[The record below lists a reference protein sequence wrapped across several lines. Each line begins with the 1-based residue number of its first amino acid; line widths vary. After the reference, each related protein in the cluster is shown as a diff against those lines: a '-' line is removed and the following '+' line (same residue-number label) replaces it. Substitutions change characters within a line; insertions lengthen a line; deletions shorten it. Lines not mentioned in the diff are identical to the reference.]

1 MTSSD
6 NGRRNSDI
14 SDREFGYLQ
23 SEVQGLKLQNA
34 RLEKNQEVMNDK
46 IDLLV
51 HAVTEAKGGWKMIMM
66 VGSASTAMGV
76 FLAKIP
82 LFFKGG

>member
-1 MTSSD
+1 MSED
-6 NGRRNSDI
+6 QRRYSDI

-82 LFFKGG
+82 LFFRGL